1 MIAETQLATFSI
13 DEQKLVRLSA
23 DHRAY
28 LEKFIR

>member
-1 MIAETQLATFSI
+1 VLAETQLATFSI
-13 DEQKLVRLSA
+13 DEQKLVRLSP